1 MYNPPAPVG
10 FSYTRTLGLKDD
22 RVFFKRGHLFFKR
35 GHLFF
40 KRGHLFLKRGH
51 LFLKRGHVFKKDGHL
66 FFECMMCVSFPDFS
80 RRFFSPLGILFHTG
94 PGCLL
99 LWELRFINI

>member
-22 RVFFKRGHLFFKR
+22 RVFLKGGR
-35 GHLFF
+35 LFF

-51 LFLKRGHVFKKDGHL
+51 VLKKDGHH
-66 FFECMMCVSFPDFS
+66 FGGV
-80 RRFFSPLGILFHTG
+80 
-94 PGCLL
+94 
-99 LWELRFINI
+99 W

>member
-22 RVFFKRGHLFFKR
+22 RAFFKRGR
-35 GHLFF
+35 
-40 KRGHLFLKRGH
+40 

-66 FFECMMCVSFPDFS
+66 FLECMMCA
-80 RRFFSPLGILFHTG
+80 
-94 PGCLL
+94 
-99 LWELRFINI
+99 